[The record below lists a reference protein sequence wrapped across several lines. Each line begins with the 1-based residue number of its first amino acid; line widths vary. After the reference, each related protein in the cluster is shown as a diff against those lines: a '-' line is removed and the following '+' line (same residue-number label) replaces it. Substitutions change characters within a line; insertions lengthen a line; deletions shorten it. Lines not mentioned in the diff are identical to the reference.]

1 MQFLC
6 QFTWFPGTTREQVA
20 VRLLAQHDAGLNNQG
35 QIRGWYN
42 LAGGGAGFLIVEY
55 DDARELTRFLQPYMD
70 LMSFDVRAITE
81 LNYDERIQE
90 LRKIADPTYQA

>member
-1 MQFLC
+1 MLFLC

-35 QIRGWYN
+35 RIRGWYN

-55 DDARELTRFLQPYMD
+55 DDARDLTKFLQPYMD
-70 LMSFDVRAITE
+70 LMAWDVRAITE
-81 LNYDERIQE
+81 NNYASTVEE
-90 LRKIADPTYQA
+90 MRKVS

>member
-35 QIRGWYN
+35 RIRGWYN
-42 LAGGGAGFLIVEY
+42 LAGGGAGFLLVEY
-55 DDARELTRFLQPYMD
+55 DDARELTKFLQPYMD
-70 LMSFDVRAITE
+70 LMGFDVRAITE
-81 LNYDERIQE
+81 LDYDERIQE